1 MFATRTKNMLVAGG
15 LALSLAGFG
24 AFAGVASADEG
35 CILDGIPSPGST
47 STLWPEW
54 GQVVNPSEGACT
66 AALDG
71 SDTSM
76 TDIDEVGTWGVT
88 DIAGAGSYPGHNAAF
103 TATPQ
108 TKVP

>member
-1 MFATRTKNMLVAGG
+1 MFATRTKRTLVAGG

-35 CILDGIPSPGST
+35 CYWDGIPGPGST

-54 GQVVNPSEGACT
+54 GQVVDPSEAACT
-66 AALDG
+66 AALDA

-76 TDIDEVGTWGVT
+76 TDIP
-88 DIAGAGSYPGHNAAF
+88 AAGSYPGHSPAFAAS
-103 TATPQ
+103 PQ
-108 TKVP
+108 TTVP

>member
-1 MFATRTKNMLVAGG
+1 MIATRTRNILVAGG
-15 LALSLAGFG
+15 LALSLTGFG
-24 AFAGVASADEG
+24 VSAGVASADEA
-35 CILDGIPSPGST
+35 CNWDGIPGPGST

-54 GQVVNPSEGACT
+54 EQVVDPSESECS
-66 AALDG
+66 AALDA

-76 TDIDEVGTWGVT
+76 TDVS
-88 DIAGAGSYPGHNAAF
+88 GAGSFPGHSAAF

>member
-1 MFATRTKNMLVAGG
+1 MFAAKMESTLVAGG

-24 AFAGVASADEG
+24 VFAGVASADEG
-35 CILDGIPSPGST
+35 CYWDGIPGPGST
-47 STLWPEW
+47 SSLWPEW
-54 GQVVNPSEGACT
+54 GQVVDPSEGACT

-76 TDIDEVGTWGVT
+76 A
-88 DIAGAGSYPGHNAAF
+88 DIAEAGAYPGHNVAF

-108 TKVP
+108 TVVP

>member
-1 MFATRTKNMLVAGG
+1 VFATKTKSTLLAGG
-15 LALSLAGFG
+15 LALNLAGFG
-24 AFAGVASADEG
+24 VFAGVASADEG
-35 CILDGIPSPGST
+35 CYWDGIPSPGST

-54 GQVVNPSEGACT
+54 GQVVDPSESACT
-66 AALDG
+66 AALDA

-76 TDIDEVGTWGVT
+76 TDIAEVGTWGMT

>member
-1 MFATRTKNMLVAGG
+1 MLVAGG

-24 AFAGVASADEG
+24 LFAGVASADEG
-35 CILDGIPSPGST
+35 CYWGGIPGPGST

-54 GQVVNPSEGACT
+54 GQVVDPSEGACT

-71 SDTSM
+71 SETSM
-76 TDIDEVGTWGVT
+76 TDIAGVGSYGAA

-103 TATPQ
+103 TASPQ
-108 TKVP
+108 TVVP

>member
-1 MFATRTKNMLVAGG
+1 MLVAGG

>member
-1 MFATRTKNMLVAGG
+1 VIATRTMNMLVAGG
-15 LALSLAGFG
+15 LALSLTGFG
-24 AFAGVASADEG
+24 VFAGVASADES
-35 CILDGIPSPGST
+35 CNWDGIPGPGST

-54 GQVVNPSEGACT
+54 GQVVDPSEGACT
-66 AALDG
+66 AALDA

-76 TDIDEVGTWGVT
+76 TDIAEVGSWGMT
-88 DIAGAGSYPGHNAAF
+88 DIGGAGSYPGHNAAF